1 MLEKFKPIEIAKRS
15 YWLNAFPAKSKSKL
29 TEKVLSC
36 TIRADLINLFF
47 FSIFRKS
54 VTLEY

>member
-47 FSIFRKS
+47 FSHFS
-54 VTLEY
+54 